1 MTAAVDSTTLAPS
14 RPWTPLQAILAGGLF
29 AAVGD
34 FVAAMLIWNISWE
47 VVGHAIAA
55 GWLGKDAAKDSGV
68 PGALLGAASHTG
80 ILLVAAAIYVFASRR
95 LTFLARYPLI
105 CGPAF
110 GFAIFL
116 FMNYVVV
123 PLSAAPRPGV
133 NPLEMNPT
141 KPWDLASHLFL
152 VGLPIALAA
161 WKARK
166 RA

>member
-1 MTAAVDSTTLAPS
+1 MTSAATSMHPTAAA
-14 RPWTPLQAILAGGLF
+14 RPWTPLQAVLAGGLF

-34 FVAAMLIWNISWE
+34 FVAAMLIWGISWQ

-55 GWLGKDAAKDSGV
+55 GWLGKEAAKDSGV

-95 LTFLARYPLI
+95 LTILARWPLVF
-105 CGPAF
+105 GPLF
-110 GFAIFL
+110 GFGVFL
-116 FMNYVVV
+116 VMNYVVV

-133 NPLEMNPT
+133 NPLEMNPA
-141 KPWDLASHLFL
+141 KPWDLASHFFL
-152 VGLPIALAA
+152 VGTPIALAA

-166 RA
+166 R